1 MQRCIES
8 HSHGDLYIVT
18 ALRPHWFG
26 FSQKSQQSHS
36 SRAVDGRCRRC
47 MTALQG
53 SRTGS
58 TDGLRQRSL
67 AGMLSLWYCQTS
79 KWDKRYILIF
89 EIFKKCRTVFVHFVL
104 LIYIYILIYFDH
116 IGSSHVAHEK
126 LPFVFSMASWPGP
139 RKQWCCSHQVPWRRA
154 AFWWC
159 GRPQNYCTQWIRTY
173 CKLKHKYI

>member
-89 EIFKKCRTVFVHFVL
+89 EIFKKCRTVSVCSFCTANLYLYSDIFWSHRILARRTQEAAISFFHGLMAGSKEAVVL
-104 LIYIYILIYFDH
+104 LSPSTLAKGCFL
-116 IGSSHVAHEK
+116 VVWQTTK
-126 LPFVFSMASWPGP
+126 LPYTM
-139 RKQWCCSHQVPWRRA
+139 
-154 AFWWC
+154 
-159 GRPQNYCTQWIRTY
+159 
-173 CKLKHKYI
+173 KYLLIAN